1 MKSTADVVNIDL
13 SEITYTKAFPSNA
26 FYMNTPSVPDT
37 DKNTSIETII
47 LPEGII
53 NIWGSAFKNCKAL
66 KSVTVGTTTDVPA
79 QYSNTWFTGCEALES
94 IYVPTDKVDTYK
106 GSWDSSLT
114 DYIKAIPA
122 D

>member
-1 MKSTADVVNIDL
+1 
-13 SEITYTKAFPSNA
+13 
-26 FYMNTPSVPDT
+26 MNTPSVPDT

-66 KSVTVGTTTDVPA
+66 KSVTVGTATDVPA
-79 QYSNTWFTGCEALES
+79 QYSDTWFTGYEEFKS
-94 IYVPTDKVDTYK
+94 IYVPADKVDTYK
-106 GSWDSSLT
+106 DSWDSSLT